1 MSNSNRYTRK
11 RTGSSFRKVVDHKI
25 RKLYFLEGARDPLE
39 LQWKQ
44 HGGGKNEAQG
54 MVEVDGNRYI
64 YTYTVTKDETKYA
77 VYRKKGRH
85 CFIMYL
91 FDDEERKGKKMAVL
105 ESLDQFTDCSLDNGA
120 TGKQLLLAA
129 IQILRNR
136 KDVSYVDLNDKS
148 GKNLPNGK
156 KIPLADMYFVCT
168 GKTWYGSIIPLVPS
182 GNTKQED
189 INIDITTVNTNTWA
203 DVSTCFKKYYP
214 DFYVPVDISDIDV
227 TSPGSAM
234 QVYRRIKE
242 SNSDF
247 FADFSVR
254 IPQCNNYSSMKGSSW
269 RYYF

>member
-1 MSNSNRYTRK
+1 
-11 RTGSSFRKVVDHKI
+11 VVDHKI

-44 HGGGKNEAQG
+44 QGGGKNEAQG
-54 MVEVDGNRYI
+54 MVEVDGKRYV

-91 FDDEERKGKKMAVL
+91 FDDEECKGKKMAVL

-129 IQILRNR
+129 IQILRGR

-156 KIPLADMYFVCT
+156 RIPLADMYFVCT
-168 GKTWYGSIIPLVPS
+168 GKTWYGSILPLTPQDPVLFDDSLYKVQTKTWDELYHCLQTKIPGFMIPVPTT
-182 GNTKQED
+182 GINTTE
-189 INIDITTVNTNTWA
+189 
-203 DVSTCFKKYYP
+203 
-214 DFYVPVDISDIDV
+214 
-227 TSPGSAM
+227 PGSAM
-234 QVYRRIKE
+234 KVFQRIKDAKT
-242 SNSDF
+242 DF
-247 FADFSVR
+247 FADYMSY
-254 IPQCNNYSSMKGSSW
+254 IIACIGYSSMKGSGW
-269 RYYF
+269 RYTF